1 MKDKANIAENRKVTV
16 GDVKNSIRKWILKL
30 LLSIIVLTLF
40 IPVSGQNPKYIF
52 NHLGLENGLSN
63 LNISSFAK
71 DELGFIWIG
80 TEDGL
85 NRFDGTNLK
94 VFKTVPGDSG
104 NSISNNNILA
114 LFAHEHYLFV
124 GTMGSGIDRYN
135 LITDKFEH
143 FYYAGKEGKKQPTN
157 ISVFYR
163 LNSGNILVGSE
174 SGLFEFNNKTNELK
188 PYLTEI
194 LDNISDVDIL
204 SIWEEENGR
213 IWLGT
218 DNDVFSVSPDKKT
231 ITHHSEI
238 LDVEDGNHWV
248 QHILQGPDKNFYVY
262 KQRHLLILDQNF
274 GKILKKKEFENYIPN
289 VKFDFLG
296 RLWIVSD
303 GLILYHNDEFVK
315 IQNDPLDPNSL
326 SDNIGK
332 TIFIDNDGTIWYG
345 SWNTGVSYFNP
356 SHQRHRINNLIY
368 RGDNYGLPNNPVDFI
383 FEDSEQKL
391 WIGTNWGG
399 ITIYDPV
406 SEQLK
411 FISSD
416 PKSSPRISVNLNYAA
431 FQQNNKI
438 WIGTFRKGLDCYN
451 IKTKQISNY
460 PIQIVQ
466 GQMPKI
472 NKIATDSLSPNNL
485 LICTE
490 VGLFEFNTE
499 TGESFYYDREKFNL
513 PYQEFTDLCYIDK
526 STAVI
531 VVYKVGLFLFE
542 KSKKSF
548 TPFLQEQISSSLIN
562 TVFYDT
568 GNDLLLIGSQHGMY
582 VYDNATKK
590 IFHFNISDG
599 LANEN
604 VVSIV
609 KEKRGFFWLSTLN
622 GLSLIQLTRQIN
634 GNIAISQIKNFYKSD
649 GLVGNQF
656 RARTSLINSKGEI
669 LLGSNSGLCIF
680 NPEIFSFATESPKVF
695 ISDLKISNQAVKVN
709 PENSKAVLE
718 KNIFYTNYIEL
729 THKQNSISFEFAA
742 LDFFLNNNAEY
753 RYKLEGF
760 DNDWI
765 KTQNGTAVYTNL
777 NPGHYVFYVDL
788 NNMLTPHLIGGTKI
802 EIYIKPPFYLTTYFQ
817 FGAVTF
823 LLIVFFSFYFLRLRN
838 YKLRQIQLENT
849 VSQRTS
855 ELKSTNEILLEKNI
869 EIKNM
874 AKKVHEAD
882 EMKLRF
888 FANVHHEFRTSLS
901 LIIGPVEQILK
912 YNITDTKFAA
922 DVKIIASSS
931 KRLLGLVNEIL
942 EYRKID
948 AGKLKLS
955 LVKSDIINFLQ
966 EIVSLFNV
974 KAEEQKINFVFRS
987 SIEKAEIYFDSKKFE
1002 NIIFNLL
1009 SNAFKFTQ
1017 SGGEI
1022 IVEVKQIDASLAV
1035 KKQPRSQQVKINP
1048 AVIHHHQNKY
1058 IEIAIIDN
1066 GIGFQDEKQIQ
1077 LIWERFYRM
1086 PSKNLVTNTGSGIG
1100 LAITKELT
1108 QIHQGLILAESNKT
1122 GGATFRVWFPAQE
1135 DWFVRVED
1143 VQVETGIRPATTR
1156 LVDIDENEVL
1166 SEKAWKQKS
1175 IKPNNSL
1182 PTVLVV
1188 EDNVEI
1194 HHFLNN
1200 HLTNYNLKF
1209 VISGKEG
1216 IEMAKKIV
1224 PDLIVCDIML
1234 PDFHGYH
1241 VVKELKQHIATSHIP
1256 VIMLTALVSE
1266 DNVIKA
1272 LNIGADDYVTKP
1284 FTIDRLKAR
1293 INNLLHLREKLREIY
1308 SLKTDIKPEEIS
1320 ANPVDQ
1326 KFYKKLI
1333 EIINENVENY
1343 NFSVVN
1349 LAESMNMSRIQLYRK
1364 VNSITNNGP
1373 ADMIRKIRM
1382 QYSKELLKNSGLSV
1396 SEIAIKVGYSESS
1409 SFIRAFIQEYEISP
1423 LNFSKKYNSSSDS
1436 EK

>member
-1 MKDKANIAENRKVTV
+1 M
-16 GDVKNSIRKWILKL
+16 
-30 LLSIIVLTLF
+30 
-40 IPVSGQNPKYIF
+40 
-52 NHLGLENGLSN
+52 SN

-71 DELGFIWIG
+71 DELDFIWIG

-124 GTMGSGIDRYN
+124 GSMGSGIDRYN
-135 LITDKFEH
+135 LITDEFEH
-143 FYYAGKEGKKQPTN
+143 FIYTDREPKKQPKN
-157 ISVFYR
+157 VRAFY
-163 LNSGNILVGSE
+163 LLKSGNILVGSE
-174 SGLFEFNNKTNELK
+174 TGLFEFNNKTNVLK
-188 PYLTEI
+188 PYLPENPDE
-194 LDNISDVDIL
+194 LGDVYIL
-204 SIWEEENGR
+204 SIWEEENGK

-231 ITHHSEI
+231 ITQHTEI
-238 LDVEDGNHWV
+238 LDVEAGNHWI
-248 QHILQGPDKNFYVY
+248 QHIQQGPDNNFYVF
-262 KQRHLLILDQNF
+262 KQRYLLVLDQNF
-274 GKILKKKEFENYIPN
+274 GRILYKKEFENYISD
-289 VKFDFLG
+289 VKFDILG

-303 GLILYHNDEFVK
+303 GLILYHNNEFVK

-326 SDNIGK
+326 SDNVGK
-332 TIFIDNDGTIWYG
+332 TIFIDDDGTIWYG

-356 SHQRHRINNLIY
+356 SHQRHRINNLMY
-368 RGDNYGLPNNPVDFI
+368 RGDNKGLPNNPVDFI
-383 FEDSEQKL
+383 FEDSEQKI

-416 PKSSPRISVNLNYAA
+416 PKSNPRISVNLNYAA
-431 FQQNNKI
+431 FQENNKV
-438 WIGTFRKGLDCYN
+438 WIGSFRKGLDCYD

-460 PIQIVQ
+460 PIQKVQ

-472 NKIATDSLSPNNL
+472 NKIVADSVSPNNL
-485 LICTE
+485 LLCTE

-499 TGESFYYDREKFNL
+499 TRQSFYYEPEKYNL

-526 STAVI
+526 NTAII
-531 VVYKVGLFLFE
+531 VAYKVGLLLFE

-548 TPFLQEQISSSLIN
+548 SPFLQDQISSSLLN
-562 TVFYDT
+562 TVFYDAE
-568 GNDLLLIGSQHGMY
+568 NDILLIGSQHGMY
-582 VYDNATKK
+582 VYDNSTRK
-590 IFHFNISDG
+590 IFHFNINDG

-622 GLSLIQLTRQIN
+622 GLSLIQLTRQTN
-634 GNIAISQIKNFYKSD
+634 GNIAISQIKNLYKSD

-669 LLGSNSGLCIF
+669 LLGSNSGLCTF
-680 NPEIFSFATESPKVF
+680 NPEIFSFTTESPKVF

-718 KNIFYTNYIEL
+718 KSIFYTNYVEL

-742 LDFFLNNNAEY
+742 LDFFLRNNVEY

-788 NNMLTPHLIGGTKI
+788 NNMLMPNQFNGTKI
-802 EIYIKPPFYLTTYFQ
+802 EIYIKPPFYQTTYFK
-817 FGAVTF
+817 FGTVTF
-823 LLIVFFSFYFLRLRN
+823 LLLAFFSFYFLRLRN

-849 VSQRTS
+849 VSQRTR
-855 ELKSTNEILLEKNI
+855 ELKSANEILLEKNI
-869 EIKNM
+869 EIQNM

-912 YNITDTKFAA
+912 YNITDSKFAA
-922 DVKIIASSS
+922 DVKIIAANS

-948 AGKLKLS
+948 AGKLRLS
-955 LVKSDIINFLQ
+955 LVKSDIIHFLR
-966 EIVSLFNV
+966 EIASLFNV

-1002 NIIFNLL
+1002 DIIFNLL

-1017 SGGEI
+1017 NGGEI
-1022 IVEVKQIDASLAV
+1022 IVEAKQIDAVSAISLKPA
-1035 KKQPRSQQVKINP
+1035 KNKVKIYPEIIRHNK
-1048 AVIHHHQNKY
+1048 NKY

-1066 GIGFQDEKQIQ
+1066 GIGFQDEKQIE

-1108 QIHQGLILAESNKT
+1108 QIHQGLILAEANKT
-1122 GGATFRVWFPAQE
+1122 AGATFRVWFPAQE
-1135 DWFVRVED
+1135 GWFARVEE
-1143 VQVETGIRPATTR
+1143 VQIETGIQPSTTR

-1166 SEKAWKQKS
+1166 REKAWKQKS
-1175 IKPNNSL
+1175 VKPNNSL

-1194 HHFLNN
+1194 HHFLDN
-1200 HLTNYNLKF
+1200 HLTEYNLKF
-1209 VISGKEG
+1209 VISGKDG

-1241 VVKELKQHIATSHIP
+1241 VVKELKQHMATSHIP

-1293 INNLLHLREKLREIY
+1293 INNLLHLRQKLREIY
-1308 SLKTDIKPEEIS
+1308 SLKTDIQPEEIS

-1326 KFYKKLI
+1326 EFYKKLT
-1333 EIINENVENY
+1333 EIIHENVENDD
-1343 NFSVVN
+1343 FSVVN

-1364 VNSITNNGP
+1364 VNSITNRGP
-1373 ADMIRKIRM
+1373 ADMIRKIRLKR
-1382 QYSKELLKNSGLSV
+1382 SKKLLKNSDLSV

-1409 SFIRAFIQEYEISP
+1409 SFIRAFVQEYGISP
-1423 LNFSKKYNSSSDS
+1423 LNYSKKHNNSPDS
-1436 EK
+1436 EQ

>member
-1 MKDKANIAENRKVTV
+1 MKGKANITENRKVSES
-16 GDVKNSIRKWILKL
+16 DIKNSLRRWNVKL
-30 LLSIIVLTLF
+30 LTSIIVLTFFL
-40 IPVSGQNPKYIF
+40 PAPGQNPKYIF
-52 NHLGLENGLSN
+52 NHLGLEDGLSN

-104 NSISNNNILA
+104 NSVSNNNISALLA
-114 LFAHEHYLFV
+114 QEHYLFV
-124 GTMGSGIDRYN
+124 GSMGSGIDRYN

-143 FYYAGKEGKKQPTN
+143 FFYTGMEGKNQPTN
-157 ISVFYR
+157 VSVFYR
-163 LNSGNILVGSE
+163 LKSGNILVGSE
-174 SGLFEFNNKTNELK
+174 TGLFEFNNNTNELK
-188 PYLTEI
+188 PFLQENRDD
-194 LDNISDVDIL
+194 LSNVDIL
-204 SIWEEENGR
+204 SIWEEDNGN

-218 DNDVFSVSPDKKT
+218 DNDVFCISPNKKT
-231 ITHHSEI
+231 ITQHTGI
-238 LDVEDGNHWV
+238 LDIEAGTHWI
-248 QHILQGPDKNFYVY
+248 QHIQQGPDKNFYVI

-274 GKILKKKEFENYIPN
+274 GRILYKKEFENYISD

-368 RGDNYGLPNNPVDFI
+368 RGDNKGLPNNPVDFI
-383 FEDSEQKL
+383 FEDSEQKI

-399 ITIYDPV
+399 ITIYDPI

-438 WIGTFRKGLDCYN
+438 WIGTFRKGLDCYD

-460 PIQIVQ
+460 PIQKIQ
-466 GQMPKI
+466 GRMPKI
-472 NKIATDSLSPNNL
+472 NKIVIDSVSPNNL
-485 LICTE
+485 LLCTE

-499 TGESFYYDREKFNL
+499 TKESFCYQPEKYNL
-513 PYQEFTDLCYIDK
+513 PDQQFTDLCYIDK
-526 STAVI
+526 STVVT

-542 KSKKSF
+542 KSKKLFS
-548 TPFLQEQISSSLIN
+548 PFLQDQISSSLIN
-562 TVFYDT
+562 TVFYDAE
-568 GNDLLLIGSQHGMY
+568 NDLLLIGSQHGMY

-590 IFHFNISDG
+590 IFHFNINDG

-604 VVSIV
+604 VVSII

-622 GLSLIQLTRQIN
+622 GLSLIQLTRQAN
-634 GNIAISQIKNFYKSD
+634 GNVVISQIKNLYKSD

-680 NPEIFSFATESPKVF
+680 NPEIFSFTTESPKVF

-718 KNIFYTNYIEL
+718 KSIFYTNYVEL

-742 LDFFLNNNAEY
+742 LDFFLNNNTEY

-777 NPGHYVFYVDL
+777 NPGEYVFYVDL
-788 NNMLTPHLIGGTKI
+788 NNMLTPNQFSGTKI
-802 EIYIKPPFYLTTYFQ
+802 DIYIKPPFYRTTYFQ

-823 LLIVFFSFYFLRLRN
+823 LLLVFFSFYFLRLRN
-838 YKLRQIQLENT
+838 YKQRQIQLENT
-849 VSQRTS
+849 VLQRTR

-922 DVKIIASSS
+922 DFKIIAASS

-948 AGKLKLS
+948 AGKLKLL
-955 LVKSDIINFLQ
+955 LVKSDIIHFLQ

-974 KAEEQKINFVFRS
+974 KAEEQNINFVFRS
-987 SIEKAEIYFDSKKFE
+987 SIEKADVYFDSKKFE

-1017 SGGEI
+1017 NGGEI
-1022 IVEVKQIDASLAV
+1022 IVEAKQIDAVSAINL
-1035 KKQPRSQQVKINP
+1035 QPLTYRTKINP
-1048 AVIHHHQNKY
+1048 VIIHHNQNKY

-1086 PSKNLVTNTGSGIG
+1086 PSKNHITNTGSGIG

-1108 QIHQGLILAESNKT
+1108 QIHQGLILAEANKT

-1135 DWFVRVED
+1135 DWFAKIEE
-1143 VQVETGIRPATTR
+1143 VQIETGNKPSTTR

-1166 SEKAWKQKS
+1166 SEKAWKQKT
-1175 IKPNNSL
+1175 IKPNNNL

-1188 EDNVEI
+1188 EDNVKI
-1194 HHFLNN
+1194 HHFLDN
-1200 HLTNYNLKF
+1200 HLTDYNLKF

-1241 VVKELKQHIATSHIP
+1241 VVKELKQHMATSHIP

-1326 KFYKKLI
+1326 EFYKKLN
-1333 EIINENVENY
+1333 EIIIENMENY
-1343 NFSVVN
+1343 DFSVVN

-1364 VNSITNNGP
+1364 VNSITNKGP
-1373 ADMIRKIRM
+1373 AEMIRKIRL
-1382 QYSKELLKNSGLSV
+1382 QHSKELLKNSDLTV
-1396 SEIAIKVGYSESS
+1396 ADVAVKVGYSESS
-1409 SFIRAFIQEYEISP
+1409 SYIRAFVQEYGISP
-1423 LNFSKKYNSSSDS
+1423 LNFVKRN
-1436 EK
+1436 

>member
-1 MKDKANIAENRKVTV
+1 MKGKANITVSERDMENF
-16 GDVKNSIRKWILKL
+16 ICKWNIKL
-30 LLSIIVLTLF
+30 LTSIIVLIIFL
-40 IPVSGQNPKYIF
+40 PVYGQNLKYTF
-52 NHLGLENGLSN
+52 NHLGLEDGLSN

-85 NRFDGTNLK
+85 NRYDGTNLK

-104 NSISNNNILA
+104 NSVSSNNILA
-114 LFAHEHYLFV
+114 LFAHENYLFI
-124 GTMGSGIDRYN
+124 GSIGSGIDRYN

-143 FYYAGKEGKKQPTN
+143 FFYTGKEGKNQPKN
-157 ISVFYR
+157 VKAFYR
-163 LNSGNILVGSE
+163 LRSGIILVGSE
-174 SGLFEFNNKTNELK
+174 TGLFEFNNNTNELK
-188 PYLTEI
+188 PFLPENQGDLSYI
-194 LDNISDVDIL
+194 DIL
-204 SIWEEENGR
+204 SIWEEDNGN

-218 DNDVFSVSPDKKT
+218 DHYVFCISSNTKT
-231 ITHHSEI
+231 ITQHTEI
-238 LDVEDGNHWV
+238 FGVEAGNHWV
-248 QHILQGPDKNFYVY
+248 QHIQQGPDKNFYVF

-274 GKILKKKEFENYIPN
+274 EKILYKKEFENYISD

-303 GLILYHNDEFVK
+303 GLILYQNDEFVK

-332 TIFIDNDGTIWYG
+332 SIFIDNDGTIWYG

-368 RGDNYGLPNNPVDFI
+368 RSDNKGLPNNPVDFI
-383 FEDSEQKL
+383 FEDSEQKI

-399 ITIYDPV
+399 ITIYDPI

-416 PKSSPRISVNLNYAA
+416 SNSKPRISVNLNYAA

-438 WIGTFRKGLDCYN
+438 WIGTFRKGLDCFD
-451 IKTKQISNY
+451 IKTKQIINF
-460 PIQIVQ
+460 PIQKVQ

-472 NKIATDSLSPNNL
+472 NKIVTDSVSRNNL
-485 LICTE
+485 LLCTE
-490 VGLFEFNTE
+490 VGLIEFNTE
-499 TGESFYYDREKFNL
+499 SKESFYYQPQKYNL
-513 PYQEFTDLCYIDK
+513 PYQQFTDMCYINK
-526 STAVI
+526 STLVI
-531 VVYKVGLFLFE
+531 VAYKVGLFIFD
-542 KSKKSF
+542 KSKKLFS
-548 TPFLQEQISSSLIN
+548 PFLHDQISSSLIN
-562 TVFYDT
+562 TVFYDAES
-568 GNDLLLIGSQHGMY
+568 DLLLIGSQHGMY

-590 IFHFNISDG
+590 IFHFKIGDG

-604 VVSIV
+604 VVSII
-609 KEKRGFFWLSTLN
+609 KEKRGYFWLSTLN
-622 GLSLIQLTRQIN
+622 GLSLIELNRQTN
-634 GNIAISQIKNFYKSD
+634 GNITISQIRNLYKSD
-649 GLVGNQF
+649 GMVGNQF
-656 RARTSLINSKGEI
+656 RARTAMINSTGEI

-680 NPEIFSFATESPKVF
+680 NPEIFSFVNESPKVL
-695 ISDLKISNQAVKVN
+695 ISNLKISNQDVKVN
-709 PENSKAVLE
+709 HGSRKAVLE
-718 KNIFYTNYIEL
+718 KSIFYTNYIEL
-729 THKQNSISFEFAA
+729 SHKENSISFDFAA
-742 LDFFLNNNAEY
+742 LDFFLRNNAEY

-765 KTQNGTAVYTNL
+765 KTQDGIAVYTNL
-777 NPGHYVFYVDL
+777 NPGKYVFYVDL
-788 NNMLTPHLIGGTKI
+788 NNMLTPNQFNGTKI
-802 EIYIKPPFYLTTYFQ
+802 EIYIKPPFYRTTYFQ

-823 LLIVFFSFYFLRLRN
+823 FLILFFSFYYIRLRN
-838 YKLRQIQLENT
+838 YKLQQIQLEN
-849 VSQRTS
+849 VVMQRTH

-869 EIKNM
+869 EIQNM
-874 AKKVHEAD
+874 AKKVHDAD

-912 YNITDTKFAA
+912 YNIPDTKIAA
-922 DVKIIASSS
+922 DVKIIAANS

-942 EYRKID
+942 EYRKLD

-955 LVKSDIINFLQ
+955 LVKGDIIKFLK
-966 EIVSLFNV
+966 EIKSLFNA
-974 KAEEQKINFVFRS
+974 KAEEQNMKFVFRS
-987 SIEKAEIYFDSKKFE
+987 SVEKAVIYFDSKKIE

-1009 SNAFKFTQ
+1009 SNAFKFTPN
-1017 SGGEI
+1017 GGEI
-1022 IVEVKQIDASLAV
+1022 IIEVKQVDSVSDIKRQPQEQAKLA
-1035 KKQPRSQQVKINP
+1035 P
-1048 AVIHHHQNKY
+1048 AVFHHHQKQY
-1058 IEIAIIDN
+1058 IEISIIDN
-1066 GIGFQDEKQIQ
+1066 GIGFHDEKQKE

-1086 PSKNLVTNTGSGIG
+1086 PSKNLITNTGTGIG

-1108 QIHQGLILAESNKT
+1108 QLHQGLILAEANKT
-1122 GGATFRVWFPAQE
+1122 KGATFRVWFPAQN
-1135 DWFVRVED
+1135 DWFAEIGD
-1143 VQVETGIRPATTR
+1143 VQIETGVQPEITR
-1156 LVDIDENEVL
+1156 LVDIDENEVFN
-1166 SEKAWKQKS
+1166 EKTWKQKT
-1175 IKPNNSL
+1175 IKINPAL

-1194 HHFLNN
+1194 HHFLDN
-1200 HLTNYNLKF
+1200 HLTDYNLKY

-1241 VVKELKQHIATSHIP
+1241 VVKELKQHMATSHIP

-1284 FTIDRLKAR
+1284 FTIDRLRAR

-1308 SLKTDIKPEEIS
+1308 SLKTDVKPEEIS
-1320 ANPVDQ
+1320 TNPVDQ
-1326 KFYKKLI
+1326 KFYKKLN
-1333 EIINENVENY
+1333 EIILENAENCD
-1343 NFSVVN
+1343 FSVVN
-1349 LAESMNMSRIQLYRK
+1349 LAKSMNMSRIQLYRK

-1373 ADMIRKIRM
+1373 ADMIRKIRL
-1382 QYSKELLKNSGLSV
+1382 QQSKELLKNSDLTV
-1396 SEIAIKVGYSESS
+1396 ADVAVKVGYSESS
-1409 SFIRAFIQEYEISP
+1409 SFIRAFIQEYGISP
-1423 LNFSKKYNSSSDS
+1423 LNFSKIN
-1436 EK
+1436 